1 MTIID
6 FYKNLSRI
14 LTDCRER
21 FTSKEEASNKLKL
34 LLEEAKESKL
44 EVEISDSILEE
55 RNLIL
60 LDDENSFTEPDF
72 QNDDSSDY
80 DSSDYDSSYS
90 Y

>member
-6 FYKNLSRI
+6 FYKKLSRI

-34 LLEEAKESKL
+34 LLEEAEESKL

-60 LDDENSFTEPDF
+60 LDDENSFTEPDYTESTDF
-72 QNDDSSDY
+72 FDSN
-80 DSSDYDSSYS
+80 SSYS